1 MNDWFKFGFWRG
13 VLGALVAFLFGIA
26 SVKVVP
32 CGVMAAQGLSFE
44 PQMLLPL
51 LLLMIPLSMVVEGA
65 VYWIG
70 YEIARMMGVKA
81 SGVEG
86 CVLVG
91 ILGALVATPIAVVI
105 ALMAIPNASPELML
119 RATFLGVMSE
129 VIFAPLTYAFYSAM
143 GWRVPE
149 VS

>member
-1 MNDWFKFGFWRG
+1 M
-13 VLGALVAFLFGIA
+13 
-26 SVKVVP
+26 
-32 CGVMAAQGLSFE
+32 
-44 PQMLLPL
+44 
-51 LLLMIPLSMVVEGA
+51 LMIPLSMVVEGA